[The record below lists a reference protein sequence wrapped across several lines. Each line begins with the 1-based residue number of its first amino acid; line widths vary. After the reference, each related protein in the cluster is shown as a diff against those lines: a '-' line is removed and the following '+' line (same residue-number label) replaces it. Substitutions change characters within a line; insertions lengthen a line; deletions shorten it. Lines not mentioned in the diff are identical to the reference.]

1 MSNTPNHNT
10 PKNERQDRNQPSK
23 LNVTDPKKDATKMAP
38 GSTGKPA
45 VTPPTKK
52 TA

>member
-10 PKNERQDRNQPSK
+10 PKNEHQDRNQPSK
-23 LNVTDPKKDATKMAP
+23 LSVTDPKKDATKMAER
-38 GSTGKPA
+38 STGKPVVNPA
-45 VTPPTKK
+45 TKK